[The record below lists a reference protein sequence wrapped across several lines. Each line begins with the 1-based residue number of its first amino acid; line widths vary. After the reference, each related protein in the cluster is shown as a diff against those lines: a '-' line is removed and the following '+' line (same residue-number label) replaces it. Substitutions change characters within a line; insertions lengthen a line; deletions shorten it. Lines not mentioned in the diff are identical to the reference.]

1 MCAVTKIG
9 RCRIHLIHQRKLIMS
24 MSRRV
29 TLSALVCM
37 SFALAAGSANARDY
51 PKEIEGD
58 LIAVCEAIKS
68 DNRLALM
75 RAVKRS
81 RLSFQT
87 LNKGLVCNGQDMLTF
102 ALTHNASTTGKL
114 IARRTNADSATL
126 TAKR

>member
-1 MCAVTKIG
+1 
-9 RCRIHLIHQRKLIMS
+9 
-24 MSRRV
+24 
-29 TLSALVCM
+29 
-37 SFALAAGSANARDY
+37 
-51 PKEIEGD
+51 
-58 LIAVCEAIKS
+58 
-68 DNRLALM
+68 M